1 MANTNGKVTIKSIE
15 LQGGTDKTLYAVWD
29 WELHSDTE
37 AYYLQWEYGV
47 GDGVW
52 YKEDLVTV
60 SRDASG
66 KLSKSALY
74 TPSNESTFHVR
85 LSVKPQAKV
94 NSKNKPRY
102 TSPGFSNKVT
112 FNYNT
117 SGKLPAPSAP
127 TLTIDGTTM
136 TARIEYDAGNANRMI
151 FKFSCDDKEPSGND
165 IHTVKSVGTN
175 VYSVNYDAVPGH
187 SYKVCCAADNNTYDN
202 TSDDSPYSDYVY
214 SGPPKVSGW
223 WHYYATSATEVFL
236 NWKNISSKYPHD
248 SYVVEYTT
256 AKKYFDNST
265 NVQTVTVD
273 SDVAGSTYIGGLEPG
288 QTYFFR
294 VRAEQNGVHG
304 EWSDIVSIKLGVI
317 PSAPT
322 TWSNFSKVKTGDDV
336 TLYWSHNAQDSSE
349 QNTAQ
354 INITANGRSQ
364 TITIRSPKNVSLLE
378 VPERSYSDWK
388 RIGKKGASSTWE
400 DVQNTSSFDVGSIA
414 IVKGVS
420 ITSKGER
427 KSCKLY
433 GTVQSIDS
441 ANNKLTIVAEFYA
454 DDILTEQNELDSGSG
469 ITTYYV
475 LQTDEYTTNTT
486 IQWKVRTRG
495 ILTSGGS
502 NNDGYS
508 DWSVVRTIDVLVPPT
523 VSVYTANYM
532 NPSYSGVINSF
543 PFDVRVDYRSN
554 SEAPIECAVDIYS
567 TEDYLDIDETG
578 EEYLVPA
585 NTRLYSQH
593 FYGLKKE
600 LFNIVLSVNDITLR
614 NNLVYRVEATIA
626 MQSGLRASS
635 WINFRFL
642 TVDIVPVPRAEFMF
656 DSRNLTMT
664 IRPYVENENIDP
676 VNFVLS
682 VFRKEYDGSFT
693 KVNGASRLN
702 GETWVT
708 DPYPSLYYANYRI
721 VAMSKSTSAVN
732 YIDYPG
738 YPVLDPAVVIQWD
751 EPEKDLTYEF
761 DFFDPLREKGH
772 TNGGSMLKL
781 PYNVKMSSNNNMDVE
796 LVNYIGRKRP
806 VSYYGT
812 QIGET
817 RSFSLDIPKAD
828 KRTLFSIRR
837 LSVWTGDVYV
847 REPSGEGF
855 WASVS
860 VTYDINSREV
870 TIPVTI
876 NVTRVEGGKQDA

>member
-1 MANTNGKVTIKSIE
+1 MANTNGKVTIQSIT
-15 LQGGTDKTLYAVWD
+15 LQGGPNNRTLYATWSWD
-29 WELHSDTE
+29 LHSDTQ
-37 AYYLQWEYGV
+37 AYYLQWEYGI

-52 YKEDLVTV
+52 YKEDLVTI
-60 SRDASG
+60 SRDGAG
-66 KLSKSALY
+66 NLARNALY
-74 TPSNESTFHVR
+74 TPSNESAYHVR

-94 NSKNKPRY
+94 DSKNKPRY
-102 TSPGFSNKVT
+102 SSPGFSNTVT

-117 SGKLPAPSAP
+117 SGKLTTPSAP

-136 TARIEYDAGNANRMI
+136 TARIEYSAGNANRMT
-151 FKFSCDDKEPSGND
+151 FKFSRDDKEPSGND
-165 IHTVKSVGTN
+165 IQTVKSVGTN
-175 VYSVNYDAVPGH
+175 VYSVNYDAVVGH
-187 SYKVCCAADNNTYDN
+187 SYKVCCAADNAQYDN

-214 SGPPKVSGW
+214 SGPPKVPGW
-223 WHYYATSATEVFL
+223 VSYYATSATEVFL

-248 SYVVEYTT
+248 TYVVEYTT
-256 AKKYFDNST
+256 AKKYFDNSS
-265 NVQTVTVD
+265 NVQSQTVN
-273 SDVAGSTYIGGLEPG
+273 SDVAGSTYISGLETG

-294 VRAEQNGVHG
+294 VRAERNGQYG
-304 EWSDIVSIKLGVI
+304 EWSDIVSVKLGVI

-322 TWSNFSKVKTGDDV
+322 TWSNYSKVKTGEDV

-354 INITANGRSQ
+354 INLSINGQSR
-364 TITIRSPKNVSLLE
+364 TITINSPKNVSLLE
-378 VPERSYSDWK
+378 VPEFSYSEWK
-388 RIGKKGASSTWE
+388 RIGKKGTSSTWD
-400 DVQNTSSFDVGSIA
+400 DVQNVDSFIVGSIA
-414 IVKGVS
+414 IIKGVS
-420 ITSKGER
+420 INSKGER

-441 ANNKLTIVAEFYA
+441 INDTMIIIAEFYA
-454 DDILTEQNELDSGSG
+454 DDTLTERNELDSGSG

-475 LQTDEYTTNTT
+475 LQTDEFVTGAT

-495 ILTSGGS
+495 ILTTGGS

-508 DWSVVRTIDVLVPPT
+508 DWSMIRKIEVAVPPT
-523 VSVYTANYM
+523 VSVYTANHL
-532 NPSYSGVINSF
+532 NVNSSNTITSF
-543 PFDVRVDYRSN
+543 PFDIRVDYRSN
-554 SEAPIECAVDIYS
+554 NEVPVECAVDVYS
-567 TEDYLDIDETG
+567 FDDYIDIDETG
-578 EEYLVPA
+578 EEYLVPY
-585 NTRLYSQH
+585 NTLLYSQH
-593 FYGLKKE
+593 FYGLKYD
-600 LFNIVLSVNDITLR
+600 LFNVVLSVNDITLK
-614 NNLVYRVEATIA
+614 NNVRYRVDATIV

-635 WINFRFL
+635 WNTFL
-642 TVDIVPVPRAEFMF
+642 FSTVDDVSVPKAEFMF
-656 DSRNLTMT
+656 DSRNLTMA
-664 IRPYVENENIDP
+664 IRPYVESGSSN
-676 VNFVLS
+676 VVLS

-693 KVNGASRLN
+693 KVNGASRLD
-702 GETWVT
+702 GDTWVT
-708 DPYPSLYYANYRI
+708 DPHPSLYYANYRI
-721 VAMSKSTSAVN
+721 VATSKSTAAVN

-738 YPVLDPAVVIQWD
+738 YPVLNPAVVIQWD

-781 PYNVKMSSNNNMDVE
+781 PYNVQMSSNNNMDVE

-855 WASVS
+855 WASASVS
-860 VTYDINSREV
+860 YDINSREV